1 MQTVVEQIAPTVFGL
16 AIWDEA
22 WSSYNNA
29 YAVVRNGRAILVDA
43 WKLEHTTELGQAL
56 HEIGLEPDGVEA
68 LLLTHGH
75 RDHIGGAALFANQP
89 KWIHRADL
97 ELVPHDMRSALW
109 CDLPDAGEVL
119 GLDCALW
126 GDHTPGSVALFDPTS
141 KVLFAGDPIC
151 FFGEPLE
158 QNRLVGTGTPLREA
172 FLEYVRSGQIWQDPR
187 NHPDRFLA
195 GLQRLRQF
203 DAEYLATGHGLVLRG
218 GIPEFLGALEQAI

>member
-29 YAVVRNGRAILVDA
+29 YAIVRDHGTILVDA
-43 WKLEHTTELGQAL
+43 WKLEHTTAL
-56 HEIGLEPDGVEA
+56 RQVLQDIGLEPDGVEA
-68 LLLTHGH
+68 LILTHGH
-75 RDHIGGAALFANQP
+75 RDHIGGAALCADQP

-97 ELVPHDMRSALW
+97 ELVPPDLRFGGWH
-109 CDLPDAGEVL
+109 DLPDAGEVL
-119 GLDCALW
+119 GLDCIHW

-141 KVLFAGDPIC
+141 KMLFAGDPIC

-158 QNRLVGTGTPLREA
+158 QDRLVGTGTHLRAA

-187 NHPDRFLA
+187 TSPDRFRA

-218 GIPEFLGALEQAI
+218 EIPEFLGVLEQAI